1 MRDCRWFVLLQF
13 PGRGASTFRLVWENS
28 TYRFRWT
35 RSRAQQCLANISV
48 NAPVYIVNMYRK
60 SVQQLCA
67 CYTRDLTLERLF
79 TARLLHKQALFR
91 VVLVSLTKRDFVRKL
106 QAGRVMA

>member
-1 MRDCRWFVLLQF
+1 MVCLSTIPGSRCSNLSSCLGEQYTIDCGGHV
-13 PGRGASTFRLVWENS
+13 PE
-28 TYRFRWT
+28 
-35 RSRAQQCLANISV
+35 RSSANISV

-79 TARLLHKQALFR
+79 SARLLYKQALFR